1 VYSRVHEKDT
11 AKVLMQPVT
20 AHGSGRLH
28 AGPLGGSRRTL
39 RFPAAIFPAF
49 CCVLLAFAIAFG
61 SPSAMRAPDA
71 CPVRQKDSPD
81 PETSFPR
88 IVLLGAVTAYQKF
101 ISPTDGGRCGFYP
114 SCSAFG
120 RQAVS
125 SNGVFPG
132 VVLTADRLMRC
143 NPFKR
148 PGTFYLPLPD
158 GRLYDPVENNLL
170 SK

>member
-1 VYSRVHEKDT
+1 
-11 AKVLMQPVT
+11 
-20 AHGSGRLH
+20 
-28 AGPLGGSRRTL
+28 
-39 RFPAAIFPAF
+39 
-49 CCVLLAFAIAFG
+49 
-61 SPSAMRAPDA
+61 MRAPNA
-71 CPVRQKDSPD
+71 GPVRQKNSPE
-81 PETSFPR
+81 PETPLPS

-101 ISPTDGGRCGFYP
+101 ISPTDEGRCGFYP

-120 RQAVS
+120 RKAVS
-125 SNGVFPG
+125 DDGVFLG

-148 PGTFYLPLPD
+148 PGPFYLPLHD